1 MSVLQNPEEQ
11 LIQVYFQPFFS
22 TPVLKWNV
30 QEFKVILVVI
40 DLFGWLWAEFVN
52 ADMKGFNLESQA
64 ASSYRHF
71 AVLIRPTCNLTAFS
85 PSSNVKLADFTYT
98 VSDSWLTF
106 SALQTG
112 PTTKNQQHF
121 NILKIS
127 EMKVGQG
134 SWGFPNYCCCRCRSS
149 MSLMST
155 IVTYRA
161 TKTTSDP
168 HIHDQDR
175 NNVSSTFSRSSCTSS
190 CCVRNPR
197 QAQKWPTV
205 PAGGPWN
212 IPTVAVRSFFPAYL
226 KLNLR
231 NHNLWAWTSNVVS
244 FLRRTRHQRGSII
257 QSSLLHLQRWKCV
270 ATGGVMLPG
279 VLSAW
284 GPVPNTLVTF
294 GATKGEMLP
303 PFPSVAAGKLMA
315 AWTCCLTSLTLT
327 VGAEL
332 MSKMHKYTNRTV
344 LVVYVSI
351 CCQTHLKKKGQ
362 SLLETGFYWHKV

>member
-1 MSVLQNPEEQ
+1 MPTWKGSTLNLRLPAATDILLSSSDPPAIWLLFLPRQMSNWQTSHTPCLTVGWLFQ
-11 LIQVYFQPFFS
+11 LSKLAPQPKTS
-22 TPVLKWNV
+22 SISIYLSYLKW
-30 QEFKVILVVI
+30 
-40 DLFGWLWAEFVN
+40 
-52 ADMKGFNLESQA
+52 
-64 ASSYRHF
+64 
-71 AVLIRPTCNLTAFS
+71 
-85 PSSNVKLADFTYT
+85 KLAREAEAF
-98 VSDSWLTF
+98 
-106 SALQTG
+106 QT
-112 PTTKNQQHF
+112 TAAA
-121 NILKIS
+121 
-127 EMKVGQG
+127 
-134 SWGFPNYCCCRCRSS
+134 WCRSS

-168 HIHDQDR
+168 HIHDQDK